1 MHYNP
6 KPQHLFECTYPP
18 PPDKILE
25 YRHPVFPLT
34 CLSNG
39 VIIPDDKWKIT
50 GPDAGNHLVVT
61 YMDRGRRN
69 GEEMQDVFPGC
80 SVYNSYAS
88 PQCRLRNRSCI
99 AYECYHG
106 ISISSREKVGH
117 WDCNPYNLS
126 QENLFLWINVEH
138 ADPEIQAWAKR
149 AKKFMKRT
157 GEEIEVRIKKAL
169 AKGWDEEEYIKA
181 LDLPQKYKKA
191 YKKNSEIEV

>member
-39 VIIPDDKWKIT
+39 IIIPDDKWNIT
-50 GPDAGNHLVVT
+50 GPASANFMVVT
-61 YMDRGRRN
+61 YEERGRKD
-69 GEEMQDVFPGC
+69 GQEMEEFFPGC
-80 SVYNSYAS
+80 SIYNSYAS
-88 PQCRLRNRSCI
+88 PQARLRSRSLL

-106 ISISSREKVGH
+106 VLVPVRQKIGH
-117 WDCNPYNLS
+117 WDCNTYNLHK
-126 QENLFLWINVEH
+126 ENLFVWSNVEH
-138 ADPEIQAWAKR
+138 ASPQIQQWAKR
-149 AKKFMKRT
+149 SKKFMKRT
-157 GEEIEVRIKKAL
+157 MEEIALRVEKAI

-181 LDLPQKYKKA
+181 LDLPQKFKKA
-191 YKKNSEIEV
+191 YKKNVEIEV